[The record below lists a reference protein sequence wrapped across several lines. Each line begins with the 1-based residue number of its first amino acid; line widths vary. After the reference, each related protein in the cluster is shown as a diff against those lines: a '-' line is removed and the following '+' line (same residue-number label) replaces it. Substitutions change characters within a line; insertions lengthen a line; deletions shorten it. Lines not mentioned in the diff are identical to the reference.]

1 MQHTAKELIERL
13 QKEYDPEETLA
24 YTIYSKADV
33 AGHNDTMSF
42 DKADEIWNDVVDKF
56 DDAIDD
62 AQSDLNQTLSELVE
76 DELGEGED
84 D

>member
-13 QKEYDPEETLA
+13 QKEYDPEEILV
-24 YTIYSKADV
+24 YTIYSQADV

-42 DKADEIWNDVVDKF
+42 ELAEEIWNDVSDDF
-56 DDAIDD
+56 DNSMDD
-62 AQSDLNQTLSELVE
+62 AQSDLNQALSALVE
-76 DELGEGED
+76 DALSEGED